1 MNLNGV
7 RRTNQ
12 TKTST
17 SGTASGRTVRQ
28 VLPGE
33 IERNRKMANQTKAS
47 GAAAQKKSSSG
58 LNALRSPVQNKQ
70 TQSKKSLGRQM
81 VK

>member
-7 RRTNQ
+7 RRANQ
-12 TKTST
+12 TKAST
-17 SGTASGRTVRQ
+17 SGTQSGRAVRR

-33 IERNRKMANQTKAS
+33 IERNRRMANQTNAS
-47 GAAAQKKSSSG
+47 GTSAQKKSSSG